1 MDMNKKEIKKKIS
14 IGRRKTENK
23 SKGRKK
29 GGKDKDKRL
38 NKQKVSAPS
47 HVEKGKRKPSLET
60 CQQLITI
67 SGNRQKRTRE

>member
-1 MDMNKKEIKKKIS
+1 MAEEKRKTNQKE
-14 IGRRKTENK
+14 GRRAE
-23 SKGRKK
+23 RKK

-38 NKQKVSAPS
+38 NKQKVIAPS